1 MRMLR
6 LLAAVALALPILLLA
21 GPAGAHVLLD
31 AVQPRGDGTV
41 DLVFT
46 FEHGCLGQAATDGL
60 EMTVPDHTVVV
71 DTAEPDGWTRR
82 IDDRTITW
90 SGPAITDGTP
100 AEFVVT
106 ARVGAIPGETV
117 LFPATQICAGAPP
130 YHWDDPADGDPE
142 PAPRFVATS
151 ASVDPALRAAEE
163 SGDSGAGVV
172 ALVVA
177 LGGSVSLAAGAATML
192 RRGRARAT
200 RTAA

>member
-71 DTAEPDGWTRR
+71 DTAEPDGWTRQ
-82 IDDRTITW
+82 IEDRTITW
-90 SGPAITDGTP
+90 SGPGIADGAP

-117 LFPATQICAGAPP
+117 LFPTTQTCAGAEP

-142 PAPRFVATS
+142 PSPRFVATS
-151 ASVDPALRAAEE
+151 ASVDASLRADEE
-163 SGDSGAGVV
+163 TGSSGAGVV
-172 ALVVA
+172 AIVVA
-177 LGGSVSLAAGAATML
+177 LGGIVALSAGGVATL
-192 RRGRARAT
+192 RRRAT
-200 RTAA
+200 